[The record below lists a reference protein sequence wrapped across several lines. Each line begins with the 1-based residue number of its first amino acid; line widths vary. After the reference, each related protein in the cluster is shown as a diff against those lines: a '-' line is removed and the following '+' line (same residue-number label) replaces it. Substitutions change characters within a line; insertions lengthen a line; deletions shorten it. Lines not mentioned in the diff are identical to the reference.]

1 MAKDYIIATE
11 LWIGIQKIQIEQDK
25 ESFEANEKQIKLLI
39 LISYSIAFILFIIS
53 LIFEKRI
60 TILDLIIAV
69 VILAVPFLNVIM
81 FSCNCFKLIT
91 INNKKLIEN
100 IVNLLNTRIK

>member
-1 MAKDYIIATE
+1 ME
-11 LWIGIQKIQIEQDK
+11 
-25 ESFEANEKQIKLLI
+25 NLI

-81 FSCNCFKLIT
+81 FLANCLKLFT
-91 INNKKLIEN
+91 DQNKKLMEN
-100 IVNLLNTRIK
+100 FVNLLNTRIK

>member
-1 MAKDYIIATE
+1 M
-11 LWIGIQKIQIEQDK
+11 QI
-25 ESFEANEKQIKLLI
+25 LI

-69 VILAVPFLNVIM
+69 VILAIPVVNILMFTFNV
-81 FSCNCFKLIT
+81 FKLFASKKT
-91 INNKKLIEN
+91 DGKLCKSFKYQNK
-100 IVNLLNTRIK
+100 VNFYFTYIKN

>member
-1 MAKDYIIATE
+1 MQT
-11 LWIGIQKIQIEQDK
+11 
-25 ESFEANEKQIKLLI
+25 LI

-69 VILAVPFLNVIM
+69 IILAVPFLNVIM
-81 FSCNCFKLIT
+81 FACNCFKLIT
-91 INNKKLIEN
+91 INNKKLVEN